1 MGRNTFGLLLNT
13 LAPRLTRQN
22 TLFRNCIPPE
32 KALAI
37 GLFRLAHRNCYIS
50 ISPAMNKG
58 KSTVTEV
65 VQDVVEGL
73 YNLQNEYIKFPE
85 TGAETASIVQTF
97 EELSALPNI
106 AGAID
111 GTRENFSS

>member
-1 MGRNTFGLLLNT
+1 
-13 LAPRLTRQN
+13 
-22 TLFRNCIPPE
+22 
-32 KALAI
+32 
-37 GLFRLAHRNCYIS
+37 
-50 ISPAMNKG
+50 MNKG